1 MFEFTTKEEREAWRV
16 FKPSYLTEFGE
27 TGYACR
33 KFDEAAARFD
43 QREATCGIEPLS
55 EEHARLILSVN
66 GYAGTT
72 KLVQNKLVEFP
83 QTDKLTDKGRAVL
96 ANLNA
101 MCKVQS

>member
-1 MFEFTTKEEREAWRV
+1 MFEFESKEQREAWRV
-16 FKPSYLTEFGE
+16 LRPLYEKVYSEGAKWHLFEQ
-27 TGYACR
+27 
-33 KFDEAAARFD
+33 AAARFD

-55 EEHARLILSVN
+55 EEHARLILTVT
-66 GYAGTT
+66 GYVGTR
-72 KLVQNKLVEFP
+72 KLVQNKLVEFG

>member
-1 MFEFTTKEEREAWRV
+1 MFEFTKEQREAWRV
-16 FKPSYLTEFGE
+16 IRELDEIQMWCPASLG
-27 TGYACR
+27 R
-33 KFDEAAARFD
+33 LDEAAARFD